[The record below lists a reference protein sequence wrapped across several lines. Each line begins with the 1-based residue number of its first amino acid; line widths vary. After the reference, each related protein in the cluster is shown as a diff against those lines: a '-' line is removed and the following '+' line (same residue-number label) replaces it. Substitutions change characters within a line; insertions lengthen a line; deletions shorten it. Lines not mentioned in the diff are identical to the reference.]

1 MLLANIFLHFQ
12 IISLSLKEEKKVN
25 SDTIEEY
32 GRPQFGSRPTV
43 PLGTEGRKSVLL
55 IPTLYESYKSSS
67 FEILYYT
74 YRAGGF
80 AVIFMAE
87 Y

>member
-32 GRPQFGSRPTV
+32 GRPQFGSGPTV
-43 PLGTEGRKSVLL
+43 LLGTEGRKSVLL
-55 IPTLYESYKSSS
+55 KPTLHESNK
-67 FEILYYT
+67 YT
-74 YRAGGF
+74 NRAGG
-80 AVIFMAE
+80 
-87 Y
+87 